1 MQCWDKNQAK
11 KIPTTSMKIELRF
24 DITVEPLCLA
34 PVRITQI
41 KNVHDFLNL
50 LLKVMQ
56 KTANNCIASD
66 FF

>member
-1 MQCWDKNQAK
+1 
-11 KIPTTSMKIELRF
+11 MKTELRC